1 MMRPGDPRNGVHLT
15 SPLEIGAATAP
26 SRIVFGPHP
35 TNLGRERSFTD
46 AHRAYYEGRARGG
59 AGVVVVETASVLA
72 GDWPYE
78 RAPLAGRCGPGWE
91 AIAAALGP
99 FGTLPIAGLG
109 HAGAQ
114 GTSAYSQSVL
124 WGPSPVP
131 QNNDREVP
139 KVMEPGDVAALVEG
153 FVAAAGTAVEAGMAG
168 VEVNAGQFSLLRQFL
183 SGLTNQRA
191 DEWGTDRGRLLAEV
205 LEGVRAAIGS
215 GVLGL
220 RLSCDEMAP
229 WAGITPDQATE
240 LAGRFAPAVDY
251 LAVERGSIYTVWATR
266 PDGHTPPGFNLDLAR
281 AIRETVD
288 GETLVVAQGS
298 IVDAAMAEEALEEGF
313 ADAIEMTRAQIADPD
328 LVGKVSAGEAG
339 RVRPCILCNQRCMVR
354 DARNPIVSCV
364 VEPSAGHEMEDP
376 NWAAPAERP
385 ADVLVIGAGP
395 AGLEAA
401 RVAALRGHR
410 VTVRDR
416 APEPWAAAPVVGALP
431 GNGRVELLATWLRA
445 ECEHAGVVFD
455 LGREVT
461 AGELESA
468 TGTVLLCTGGRP
480 APHGLPADPD
490 AVVLDGW
497 AVLSAL
503 AAGDALPEGPVAV
516 WDPLGGPLAVGLA
529 ELLASH
535 RPVTLITPDLI
546 VGKDLALSG
555 DLAPANTR
563 LQAAGVALVT
573 VSEIGAVRRDRVVL
587 EHRYTAARREVEAN
601 WVVAAGHRVPDLD
614 LWEATG
620 KRFVRV
626 GDAVAPRTIAEA
638 VLEGRRAA
646 FAVEGAA
653 G

>member
-1 MMRPGDPRNGVHLT
+1 VHLT

-35 TNLGRERSFTD
+35 TNLGWERSLTG
-46 AHRAYYEGRARGG
+46 AHRAYYERRARGG
-59 AGVVVVETASVLA
+59 AGVVVVETASVLP

-78 RAPLAGRCGPGWE
+78 RAPLAERCGPGW
-91 AIAAALGP
+91 ASIAAAVAP
-99 FGTLPIAGLG
+99 TGTLPIAGLG

-139 KVMEPGDVAALVEG
+139 KVMGPGDAAALVEG
-153 FVAAAGTAVEAGMAG
+153 FVAAARTAIEAGTAG

-205 LEGVRAAIGS
+205 LEGVRTAIGS

-229 WAGITPDQATE
+229 WAGITPDQAAE
-240 LAGRFAPAVDY
+240 LAARFAPAVDY
-251 LAVERGSIYTVWATR
+251 LVVERGSIYTVWATR
-266 PDGHTPPGFNLDLAR
+266 PDGHVPPGFNLDLAR
-281 AIRETVD
+281 TIREAVD
-288 GETLVVAQGS
+288 GGTLVVAQGS
-298 IVDAAMAEEALEEGF
+298 IVDAAMAEEALEGGF
-313 ADAIEMTRAQIADPD
+313 ADAVEMTRAQIADPD
-328 LVGKVSAGEAG
+328 LGRKVSAGEAD

-364 VEPSAGHEMEDP
+364 AEPSAGHEMEDP
-376 NWAAPAERP
+376 DWTAAAERP

-395 AGLEAA
+395 TGLEAA

-416 APEPWAAAPVVGALP
+416 APEPWAAARVVGTLP
-431 GNGRVELLATWLRA
+431 GNGRVERLAAWLRA

-461 AGELESA
+461 AGELDSA
-468 TGTVLLCTGGRP
+468 AGSVLLCTGGRP
-480 APHGLPADPD
+480 APHGLPADPE

-497 AVLSAL
+497 AVLAAL
-503 AAGDALPEGPVAV
+503 ASGGELPDGPVAV

-529 ELLASH
+529 ELLAPE
-535 RPVTLITPDLI
+535 RPVTLVTPDLI
-546 VGKDLALSG
+546 VGKDLALPG
-555 DLAPANTR
+555 DLAPASTR
-563 LQAAGVALVT
+563 LQQAGVALVT
-573 VSEIGAVRRDRVVL
+573 VSEVAAVEPGRVVL
-587 EHRYTAARREVEAN
+587 EHRYTGARREVEAA
-601 WVVAAGHRVPDLD
+601 WVVSAGHRVPDLG
-614 LWEATG
+614 LWEHTG
-620 KRFVRV
+620 KRFPRV
-626 GDAVAPRTIAEA
+626 GDAVAPRTIYEA

-646 FAVEGAA
+646 LAVEGE
-653 G
+653 GR